1 MELEFNAIS
10 VILQHDISCF
20 GVQYQSFRTLMWLK
34 LRRKKAGIRSRS
46 ACCGNL
52 SSWIGGCCS

>member
-1 MELEFNAIS
+1 MKLEFNAIS
-10 VILQHDISCF
+10 VILHADISCF

-34 LRRKKAGIRSRS
+34 LRRKMAGIRNRS

-52 SSWIGGCCS
+52 SSWIGGRCS